1 MSKAERNGKRKGRE
15 QSSKVRIPELGYYF
29 IVTDTKETE
38 KNYMNGLRDSIP
50 KELQGKLVIKV
61 IKTETKNL
69 VNEALNMASI
79 NPQYGE
85 PWIVFD
91 RDQVENFDDII
102 SEAEEKGIHVGWAN
116 PCIEAW
122 FHAYLGSM
130 PTYRDSVDCCNKFAQ
145 AYVKKTKQPYEK
157 NDEDIYSKLI
167 KFGDEGTAIKI
178 AEQKLKAH
186 RSDCNSKPSTMIPC
200 TTIHVLVREIKSKIN

>member
-102 SEAEEKGIHVGWAN
+102 SEAEEKGIQNRQLLW
-116 PCIEAW
+116 
-122 FHAYLGSM
+122 
-130 PTYRDSVDCCNKFAQ
+130 
-145 AYVKKTKQPYEK
+145 YVMLWMSFLIGGKAVLPFLLFLFQEKKEKEK
-157 NDEDIYSKLI
+157 NRKERTKE
-167 KFGDEGTAIKI
+167 KK
-178 AEQKLKAH
+178 K
-186 RSDCNSKPSTMIPC
+186 R
-200 TTIHVLVREIKSKIN
+200 